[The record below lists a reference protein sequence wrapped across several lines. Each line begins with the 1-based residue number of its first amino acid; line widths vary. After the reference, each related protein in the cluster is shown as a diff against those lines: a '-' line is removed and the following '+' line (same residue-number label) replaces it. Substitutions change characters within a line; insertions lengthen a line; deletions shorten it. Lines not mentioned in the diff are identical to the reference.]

1 MFKFFK
7 NSTKFPK
14 EKNKDLIWQVG
25 DRLHYLNHGNEEQ
38 VNLTKL
44 RYAYVQLLAGE
55 PYLFLFDDHQHY
67 IPASSQGFSKIYPML
82 SQQFGFDDQLFFD
95 TIKKKEDCKTKIWIR
110 PQECNYKILDENFD
124 DDSEGFEVYTEP
136 KQFISWDI
144 TYTDLEHLHVGHR
157 YTSAYGTPYF
167 KFDYPVRIGN
177 LWLKELEIYC
187 DNIPPHVPIQEY
199 FTTIY
204 DESNKDKSYKDL
216 RGLWLDE
223 ENYHADD
230 YGYEREDQCYLS
242 FDFGNQ
248 ISSSIC
254 YTYDDENGYDDGGTS
269 LHFYN
274 QRVYPALLENPVY
287 EQQIEIT
294 ELVKLKNN
302 WDIKQ
307 DVRKNAAV
315 KHIPTGVKQQL
326 GKSSGIWFDR
336 KNNKI
341 GFAGRETSIIF
352 DIDTI
357 EFFEINNALPAK
369 GAGYALLRI
378 NLTNGNYYYI
388 FEANTY
394 ELDPYAAKLAS
405 WTNRKVTIPEA
416 YYNC

>member
-177 LWLKELEIYC
+177 
-187 DNIPPHVPIQEY
+187 
-199 FTTIY
+199 
-204 DESNKDKSYKDL
+204 
-216 RGLWLDE
+216 LWLDE